1 MMASPV
7 EKWTRSFEADPNG
20 EWNITTIFS
29 VFNHEFHSTDIKHNQ
44 PLQLYTQ
51 TVSYSTC
58 DEPSVK
64 STNHE

>member
-7 EKWTRSFEADPNG
+7 EKWTPSFEADPNG

-29 VFNHEFHSTDIKHNQ
+29 VFIREYHCTEIKHDQ

-51 TVSYSTC
+51 TVTYAYLIQIHHVMNR
-58 DEPSVK
+58 P
-64 STNHE
+64 